1 MCFAAER
8 VRFGVIGVGRVGRL
22 HTENLAHYIPEAE
35 VLIVADVNAAAA
47 RETAARFGVPEAS
60 GDAAK
65 VFASD
70 AIDAVAICSSTETHA
85 PFIIEAAR
93 AGKHVFCEKPVALD
107 LPSVDGALAAVVES
121 GVKLQIGFNRRF
133 DPNFRGVRD
142 AVRSGEVGKPYLV
155 QITSRDPAPPPPGYV
170 EGSGGLFLDMMIHDF
185 DMARFLLDDEI
196 EEVTAHGAVRVDEA
210 IGEAGDIDTAV
221 VTVRYHSGALG
232 VITNSRQAVYGY
244 DQKVEVLG
252 SLGSVLCENET
263 PDRVIRQTKAGVVHS
278 KPLYFIFERY
288 RQSYADELRS
298 FAGSILNDSKV
309 EVGGRDGRA
318 PVVLA
323 LAAGISNKE
332 RRTVAVS
339 EVAG

>member
-1 MCFAAER
+1 MSYASER
-8 VRFGVIGVGRVGRL
+8 VRFGVIGAGRVGRL

-35 VLIVADVNAAAA
+35 VVVVADVNAAAA
-47 RETAARFGVPEAS
+47 RETAARFGVPEAG
-60 GDAAK
+60 GDAAE
-65 VFASD
+65 VFAND

-93 AGKHVFCEKPVALD
+93 AGKHVFCEKPFALD

-185 DMARFLLDDEI
+185 DMARFLLGDEI

-221 VTVRYHSGALG
+221 VTVRYRSGALG

-252 SLGSVLCENET
+252 SLGSVQCENET

-298 FAGSILNDSKV
+298 FAGSILNDSEV
-309 EVGGRDGRA
+309 EVSGRDGRA

-323 LAAGISNKE
+323 LAAGISHRE

-339 EVAG
+339 EIAG

>member
-1 MCFAAER
+1 MSFAAER
-8 VRFGVIGVGRVGRL
+8 VRFGVIGAGRVGRL

-35 VLIVADVNAAAA
+35 VLVVADVNATTA

-60 GDAAK
+60 VDAAE

-107 LPSVDGALAAVVES
+107 LPSVDRALAAVAES

-196 EEVTAHGAVRVDEA
+196 EEVTARGAVRVDES

-221 VTVRYHSGALG
+221 VTVRYSSGALG

-263 PDRVIRQTKAGVVHS
+263 PDRVIRQTEAGVVHS

-298 FAGSILNDSKV
+298 FAGSILNDSAV

-323 LAAGISNKE
+323 LAAGVSLREK
-332 RRTVAVS
+332 RTVAVS
-339 EVAG
+339 EIAS

>member
-1 MCFAAER
+1 MSFAAEQ
-8 VRFGVIGVGRVGRL
+8 VRFGVIGAGRVGRL

-35 VLIVADVNAAAA
+35 VLVVADVNATTA
-47 RETAARFGVPEAS
+47 RETAARFGIPEAS
-60 GDAAK
+60 VDAAE

-107 LPSVDGALAAVVES
+107 LPSVDRALAAVAES

-142 AVRSGEVGKPYLV
+142 AVRGGEVGKPYLV

-196 EEVTAHGAVRVDEA
+196 EEVTARGAVRVDES

-221 VTVRYHSGALG
+221 VTVRYSSGALG

-263 PDRVIRQTKAGVVHS
+263 PDRVIRQTEAGVVHS

-298 FAGSILNDSKV
+298 FAGSILNDSAV

-323 LAAGISNKE
+323 LAAGVSLRE

-339 EVAG
+339 EIAS